1 MSIFNTVIWPYL
13 HQNSTSI
20 LSFTIDLFPLQ
31 NPAVIWLY
39 LHQTPQLFV
48 HVSIIY
54 LSLFKLHKILRLLYK
69 VSFYSI

>member
-31 NPAVIWLY
+31 NPTVIWLY

-48 HVSIIY
+48 HVFIIY